1 MSTGPL
7 RFGIL
12 GCARIARRRYVPA
25 LLQCPETTLVAIGS
39 RRPGV
44 AGEWAREFSI
54 PRAYDS
60 YQGVIDDPEVDA
72 VYVAAAGADHHAW
85 VLAAAA
91 AGKHILCEKSL
102 AMSLSQAEEMV
113 AAAKGAGV
121 LLQEAFMWRHHARTR
136 RALEILRAGGIGEL
150 RFILAHF
157 TFTIDVEDWRLDAA
171 QGGGAAWDIGCYGV
185 NAARLFAGQEP
196 SDIFARGRF
205 NERRADLSLLV
216 ALSFP
221 SGVYAAID
229 AGFEGPS
236 RGSLELVG
244 TGGSLFLPS
253 AWGPPE
259 EAQLI
264 MQRSTGR
271 DATPEAVTFP
281 PCNHFVEELADFAAS
296 VRAGKLLPPAEDGLA
311 NMRVLQAALDQCR
324 AHPTTG

>member
-1 MSTGPL
+1 M
-7 RFGIL
+7 
-12 GCARIARRRYVPA
+12 
-25 LLQCPETTLVAIGS
+25 AIGS

-85 VLAAAA
+85 VAAAA
-91 AGKHILCEKSL
+91 AAHILCESL
-102 AMSLSQAEEMV
+102 WPCRCRRRRRWSPRRKAPACSCRKPS
-113 AAAKGAGV
+113 
-121 LLQEAFMWRHHARTR
+121 WRHHARTR

-244 TGGSLFLPS
+244 TGVSLFLPS